1 MRASYSGYYT
11 SLPSWGRR
19 FDSGRSL
26 IFLEKKMTR
35 NQKAN
40 RLKKENKI
48 KILISAHQEEV
59 EVVLKKGE
67 VEIDKI
73 ALNDD
78 KNLSSSL
85 LPAIDK
91 ILKKNKI
98 NSKEVDKIEAK
109 TKKTR
114 LTSARI
120 IKTVAKTGSY
130 CLTEIKN

>member
-1 MRASYSGYYT
+1 MT
-11 SLPSWGRR
+11 KNQETN
-19 FDSGRSL
+19 RS
-26 IFLEKKMTR
+26 KKSD
-35 NQKAN
+35 Q
-40 RLKKENKI
+40 I
-48 KILISAHQEEV
+48 KILISAYQENV
-59 EVVLKKGE
+59 EVILEKEGRE
-67 VEIDKI
+67 VDKVI
-73 ALNDD
+73 LMDD

-91 ILKKNKI
+91 ILKKHKI
-98 NSKEVDKIEAK
+98 NSKEVNRIEAK